1 MAVFAYKA
9 KTEEGKVTRGK
20 IEAISKKEALAELG
34 MMDLIVFEVEPLNS
48 FLNTEIN
55 LRSGL
60 KPKDFIIFLR
70 QFATLISAGIL
81 LVESLDLL
89 AEQTTNPRLKA
100 ILEDLS
106 TEVQEGSPLSVS
118 MSKHPAVFP
127 NLLIQMIQSAEVSG
141 RLEEVLEQMANYYEK
156 QYRNKQK
163 VTTAM
168 TYPIVVG
175 VLALVITAFLLI
187 FIVPIF
193 GEMFASFGSEL
204 PAITQMVLG
213 LSQWFQKY
221 WVLILVFL
229 LATIFLLRYLS
240 QRDKMA
246 YSFDYLQLKI
256 PIVGMFLQKTILAR
270 MTQTLSSL
278 LNSSVPI
285 LQALDVTSQVVD
297 NRVVEE
303 VLIAAKKDVEQG
315 ESLAKPMEAH
325 WFFPNL
331 IIQMI
336 KVGEASG
343 SLDEMLKKA
352 SDIYEQEVE
361 EASEKLQ
368 SLIEPLLIVFLSVI
382 VGFIVLSI
390 VIPMFGLFEQIQ

>member
-256 PIVGMFLQKTILAR
+256 PIIGMFLQKTILAR

-303 VLIAAKKDVEQG
+303 VLLAAKKDVEQG

-382 VGFIVLSI
+382 VGLIVLSI

>member
-20 IEAISKKEALAELG
+20 IEAMSKKEALAELG

-256 PIVGMFLQKTILAR
+256 PIIGMFLQKTILAR

-303 VLIAAKKDVEQG
+303 VLLAAKKDVEQG

-325 WFFPNL
+325 WFFPTL

-336 KVGEASG
+336 NVGEASG

>member
-256 PIVGMFLQKTILAR
+256 PIIGMFLQKTILAR

-303 VLIAAKKDVEQG
+303 VLLAAKKDVEQG

-390 VIPMFGLFEQIQ
+390 VIPMFSLFEQIQ

>member
-20 IEAISKKEALAELG
+20 IEAMSKKEALAELG

-55 LRSGL
+55 LRSVL

-175 VLALVITAFLLI
+175 ILALVITAFLLI

-229 LATIFLLRYLS
+229 LAIIFVLRYLS

-256 PIVGMFLQKTILAR
+256 PIIGMFLQKTILAR

-303 VLIAAKKDVEQG
+303 VLLAAKKDVEQG

>member
-20 IEAISKKEALAELG
+20 IEAMSKKEALAELG
-34 MMDLIVFEVEPLNS
+34 MMDLIVFEVEPLNT

-175 VLALVITAFLLI
+175 ILALVITAFLLI

-221 WVLILVFL
+221 WVIILVFL

-256 PIVGMFLQKTILAR
+256 PIIGMFLQKTILAR

-368 SLIEPLLIVFLSVI
+368 SLIEPLLIVFLSFI

>member
-213 LSQWFQKY
+213 LSQWVQKY

-229 LATIFLLRYLS
+229 LAIIFLLRYLS

-246 YSFDYLQLKI
+246 YYFDSY
-256 PIVGMFLQKTILAR
+256 
-270 MTQTLSSL
+270 S
-278 LNSSVPI
+278 
-285 LQALDVTSQVVD
+285 
-297 NRVVEE
+297 
-303 VLIAAKKDVEQG
+303 
-315 ESLAKPMEAH
+315 
-325 WFFPNL
+325 
-331 IIQMI
+331 
-336 KVGEASG
+336 
-343 SLDEMLKKA
+343 
-352 SDIYEQEVE
+352 
-361 EASEKLQ
+361 
-368 SLIEPLLIVFLSVI
+368 
-382 VGFIVLSI
+382 
-390 VIPMFGLFEQIQ
+390 

>member
-256 PIVGMFLQKTILAR
+256 PIIGMFLQKTILAR

-303 VLIAAKKDVEQG
+303 VLLAAKKDVEQG

>member
-20 IEAISKKEALAELG
+20 IEAMSKKEALAELG

-175 VLALVITAFLLI
+175 ILALVITAFLLI

-229 LATIFLLRYLS
+229 LAIIFLLRYLS

-256 PIVGMFLQKTILAR
+256 PIIGMFLQKTILAR

>member
-20 IEAISKKEALAELG
+20 IEAMSKKEALAELG

-175 VLALVITAFLLI
+175 ILALVITAFLLI

-229 LATIFLLRYLS
+229 LAIIFVLRYLS

-256 PIVGMFLQKTILAR
+256 PIIGMFLQKTILAR

-303 VLIAAKKDVEQG
+303 VLLAAKKDVEQG

-382 VGFIVLSI
+382 VGLIVLSI

>member
-20 IEAISKKEALAELG
+20 IEAMSKKEALAELG

-229 LATIFLLRYLS
+229 LAIIFLLRYLS

-256 PIVGMFLQKTILAR
+256 PIIGMFLQKTILAR

-303 VLIAAKKDVEQG
+303 VLLASKKDVEQG

>member
-20 IEAISKKEALAELG
+20 IEAMSKKEALAELG

-229 LATIFLLRYLS
+229 LASIFLLRYLS

-256 PIVGMFLQKTILAR
+256 PIIGMFLQKTILAR

-303 VLIAAKKDVEQG
+303 VLLAAKKDVEQG

-390 VIPMFGLFEQIQ
+390 VIPMFSLFEQIQ

>member
-20 IEAISKKEALAELG
+20 IEAMSKKEALAELG

-213 LSQWFQKY
+213 LSQWLQKY
-221 WVLILVFL
+221 WVLILAFL

-256 PIVGMFLQKTILAR
+256 PIIGMFLQKTILAR

-390 VIPMFGLFEQIQ
+390 VIPMFSLFEQIQ

>member
-20 IEAISKKEALAELG
+20 IEAMSKKEALAELG

-175 VLALVITAFLLI
+175 ILALVITAFLLI

-213 LSQWFQKY
+213 LSQWVQKY

-256 PIVGMFLQKTILAR
+256 PIIGMFLQKTILAR

-303 VLIAAKKDVEQG
+303 VLLAAKKDVEQG

>member
-20 IEAISKKEALAELG
+20 IEAMSKKEALAELG

-60 KPKDFIIFLR
+60 KPKDFIILLR

-256 PIVGMFLQKTILAR
+256 PIIGMFLQKTILAR

-303 VLIAAKKDVEQG
+303 VLLAAKKDVEQG

-368 SLIEPLLIVFLSVI
+368 SLIEPLLIVFLSFI

>member
-20 IEAISKKEALAELG
+20 IEAMSKKEALAELG

-89 AEQTTNPRLKA
+89 AEQPTNPRLKA

-106 TEVQEGSPLSVS
+106 TEVQEGSPPSVS

-156 QYRNKQK
+156 QYRNKQN

-168 TYPIVVG
+168 SYPIVVG
-175 VLALVITAFLLI
+175 ILALVITALLLI

-256 PIVGMFLQKTILAR
+256 PIIGMFLQKTILAR

>member
-1 MAVFAYKA
+1 LAVFAYKA

-20 IEAISKKEALAELG
+20 IEAMSKKEALAELG

-175 VLALVITAFLLI
+175 ILALVITAFLLI

-229 LATIFLLRYLS
+229 LAIIFVLRYLS

-256 PIVGMFLQKTILAR
+256 PIIGMFLQKTILAR

-303 VLIAAKKDVEQG
+303 VLLAAKKDVEQG

>member
-89 AEQTTNPRLKA
+89 VEQTTNPRLKA

-213 LSQWFQKY
+213 LSQWLQKY
-221 WVLILVFL
+221 WVLILAFL

-256 PIVGMFLQKTILAR
+256 PIIGMFLQKTILAR

-303 VLIAAKKDVEQG
+303 VLLAAKKDVEQG

>member
-213 LSQWFQKY
+213 LSQWFQQY

-256 PIVGMFLQKTILAR
+256 PIIGMFLQKTILAR

>member
-20 IEAISKKEALAELG
+20 IEAMSKKEALAELG

-175 VLALVITAFLLI
+175 ILALVITAFLLI

-229 LATIFLLRYLS
+229 VATIFLLRYLS

-256 PIVGMFLQKTILAR
+256 PIMGMFLQKTILAR

>member
-1 MAVFAYKA
+1 MGVFAYKA

-175 VLALVITAFLLI
+175 ILALVITAFLLI

-213 LSQWFQKY
+213 LSQWFQQY
-221 WVLILVFL
+221 WVIILVFL

-256 PIVGMFLQKTILAR
+256 PIIGMFLQKTILAR

-297 NRVVEE
+297 N
-303 VLIAAKKDVEQG
+303 
-315 ESLAKPMEAH
+315 
-325 WFFPNL
+325 
-331 IIQMI
+331 
-336 KVGEASG
+336 
-343 SLDEMLKKA
+343 
-352 SDIYEQEVE
+352 
-361 EASEKLQ
+361 
-368 SLIEPLLIVFLSVI
+368 
-382 VGFIVLSI
+382 
-390 VIPMFGLFEQIQ
+390 

>member
-20 IEAISKKEALAELG
+20 IEAMSKKEALAELG

-256 PIVGMFLQKTILAR
+256 PIIGMFLQKTILAR

-303 VLIAAKKDVEQG
+303 VLLAAKKDVEQG

-382 VGFIVLSI
+382 VGFFVLSI
-390 VIPMFGLFEQIQ
+390 VIPMFSLFEQIQ

>member
-1 MAVFAYKA
+1 
-9 KTEEGKVTRGK
+9 
-20 IEAISKKEALAELG
+20 
-34 MMDLIVFEVEPLNS
+34 
-48 FLNTEIN
+48 
-55 LRSGL
+55 
-60 KPKDFIIFLR
+60 
-70 QFATLISAGIL
+70 
-81 LVESLDLL
+81 
-89 AEQTTNPRLKA
+89 
-100 ILEDLS
+100 
-106 TEVQEGSPLSVS
+106 
-118 MSKHPAVFP
+118 
-127 NLLIQMIQSAEVSG
+127 
-141 RLEEVLEQMANYYEK
+141 
-156 QYRNKQK
+156 
-163 VTTAM
+163 
-168 TYPIVVG
+168 
-175 VLALVITAFLLI
+175 
-187 FIVPIF
+187 
-193 GEMFASFGSEL
+193 
-204 PAITQMVLG
+204 
-213 LSQWFQKY
+213 
-221 WVLILVFL
+221 
-229 LATIFLLRYLS
+229 
-240 QRDKMA
+240 MA

-256 PIVGMFLQKTILAR
+256 PIIGMFLQKTILAR

-303 VLIAAKKDVEQG
+303 VLLAAKKDVEQG

>member
-256 PIVGMFLQKTILAR
+256 PIIGMFLQKTILAR

>member
-20 IEAISKKEALAELG
+20 IEAMSKKEALAELG

-175 VLALVITAFLLI
+175 ILALVITAFLLI

-229 LATIFLLRYLS
+229 LAIIFVLRYLS

-256 PIVGMFLQKTILAR
+256 PIIGMFLQKTILAR

-303 VLIAAKKDVEQG
+303 VLLAAKKDVEQG

>member
-20 IEAISKKEALAELG
+20 IEAMSKKEALAELG

-175 VLALVITAFLLI
+175 ILALVITAFLLI

-256 PIVGMFLQKTILAR
+256 PIIGMFLQKTILAR

>member
-1 MAVFAYKA
+1 MGVFAYKA

-20 IEAISKKEALAELG
+20 IEATSKKEALAELG

-256 PIVGMFLQKTILAR
+256 PIIGMFLQKTILAR

-303 VLIAAKKDVEQG
+303 VLLAAKKDVEQG

>member
-20 IEAISKKEALAELG
+20 IEAMSKKEALAELG

-175 VLALVITAFLLI
+175 ILALVITAFLLI

-256 PIVGMFLQKTILAR
+256 PIIGMFLQKTILAR

-303 VLIAAKKDVEQG
+303 VLITAKKDVEQG

>member
-20 IEAISKKEALAELG
+20 IEAMSKKEALAELG

-175 VLALVITAFLLI
+175 ILALVITAFLLI

-256 PIVGMFLQKTILAR
+256 PIIGMFLQKTILAR

-303 VLIAAKKDVEQG
+303 VLLAAKKDVEQG

>member
-20 IEAISKKEALAELG
+20 IEAMSKKEALAELG

-89 AEQTTNPRLKA
+89 AEQTTNSRLKA

-229 LATIFLLRYLS
+229 LAIIFLLRYLS

-256 PIVGMFLQKTILAR
+256 PIIGMFLQKTILAR

-303 VLIAAKKDVEQG
+303 VLLASKKDVEQG

>member
-20 IEAISKKEALAELG
+20 IEAMSKKEALAELG

-256 PIVGMFLQKTILAR
+256 PIIGMFLQKTILAR

-303 VLIAAKKDVEQG
+303 VLLAAKKDVEQG

>member
-213 LSQWFQKY
+213 LSQWFQQY

-256 PIVGMFLQKTILAR
+256 PIIGMFLQKTILAR

-303 VLIAAKKDVEQG
+303 VLLAAKKDVEQG

>member
-20 IEAISKKEALAELG
+20 IEAMSKKEALAELG

-55 LRSGL
+55 LRAGL

-175 VLALVITAFLLI
+175 ILALVITAFLLI

-229 LATIFLLRYLS
+229 LAIIFVLRYLS

-256 PIVGMFLQKTILAR
+256 PIIGMFLQKTILAR

-303 VLIAAKKDVEQG
+303 VLLAAKKDVEQG

-382 VGFIVLSI
+382 VGLIVLSI

>member
-20 IEAISKKEALAELG
+20 IEAMSKKEALAELG

-118 MSKHPAVFP
+118 MSKHPVVFP

-175 VLALVITAFLLI
+175 ILALVITAFLLI

-256 PIVGMFLQKTILAR
+256 PIIGMFLQKTILAR

>member
-20 IEAISKKEALAELG
+20 IEAMSKKEALAELG

-256 PIVGMFLQKTILAR
+256 PIIGMFLQKTILAR

-303 VLIAAKKDVEQG
+303 VLLAAKKDVEQG

-368 SLIEPLLIVFLSVI
+368 SLIEPLLIVFLSFI

>member
-20 IEAISKKEALAELG
+20 IEAMSKKEALAELG

-303 VLIAAKKDVEQG
+303 VLLAAKKDVEQG

>member
-20 IEAISKKEALAELG
+20 IEAMSKKEALAELG

-229 LATIFLLRYLS
+229 LAIIFVLRYLS

-256 PIVGMFLQKTILAR
+256 PIIGMFLQKTILAR

-303 VLIAAKKDVEQG
+303 VLLAAKKDVEQG

>member
-20 IEAISKKEALAELG
+20 IEAMSKKEALAELG

-240 QRDKMA
+240 QHDKMA

-256 PIVGMFLQKTILAR
+256 PIIGMFLQKTILAR

-303 VLIAAKKDVEQG
+303 VLLAAKKDVEQG

>member
-303 VLIAAKKDVEQG
+303 VLLAAKKDVEQG

>member
-213 LSQWFQKY
+213 LSQWFQQY
-221 WVLILVFL
+221 WVIILVFL

-256 PIVGMFLQKTILAR
+256 PIIGMFLQKTILAR

-303 VLIAAKKDVEQG
+303 VLLAAKKDVEQG